1 MKIIIQ
7 EPPKGE
13 EESIILNV
21 REMTAN
27 VVQAINILKSPGSI
41 TVYTDEG
48 EAFMLPS
55 ADVFYAESVDL
66 KTFVYSQKYVYRSK
80 LKLYELEE
88 LLSAGE
94 YLRIS
99 KQVIVNVKKIRSVAA
114 AGSGRFQATMLNG
127 EKLIISRQYVPLL
140 KERLGL

>member
-1 MKIIIQ
+1 VKIIIQ